1 MSARTDRHHV
11 AVVGNGMAGAR
22 FAAELR
28 AREPRRPVVVFG
40 AEPGRAYNRILLS
53 DLLAGKVSE
62 DDLPLAEP
70 AGALDLR
77 AGVEV
82 VAVDPERKV
91 VSTADGGRTRYDV
104 LVFATGSRA
113 VVPPIDGLWPTVTS
127 DPRMAGSTDCSP
139 PPLLAGAVAFRTLA
153 DCRQILAAAE
163 HAGEVV
169 VLGGGLLGLEAAR
182 ALAHRGLAVTVVHAR
197 GHLMER
203 QLDLDA
209 SRILVRALAEIG
221 VSVRLDAVTSEV
233 VGEDRVRGVRLEDGT
248 EIPADLLVIAC
259 GVRPNPDLAVKAGL
273 RVNRGIVVDDCMRTS
288 DRSIYAIGDC
298 AEHRGRVYGLVAPA
312 WEQARVAAEVI
323 SGTDTGGYAGS
334 RLVTRLKASGID
346 LAAMGD
352 PHAPEEAAEVVTFA
366 DPARLVYQ
374 KVVIRDRRLVAA
386 ILLGD
391 NPTVGTLTQVFDRQT
406 PLPADPRSLLFGR
419 SSSSQAVGTGAL
431 PVGSTVC
438 QCNGVTA
445 GAIMR
450 AFLDGARTTAEV
462 ASTTRAGTGCG
473 SCRATID
480 DYLGCLSAA
489 AGDGDM
495 AGTTSTHAGVVA

>member
-1 MSARTDRHHV
+1 MSV
-11 AVVGNGMAGAR
+11 VVVGNGMAGAR

-40 AEPGRAYNRILLS
+40 AEPGRAYNRVLLS

-62 DDLPLAEP
+62 DDLQLAEP
-70 AGALDLR
+70 PGALDLR
-77 AGVEV
+77 AGVDV
-82 VAVDPERKV
+82 VAVDPDRKV

-104 LVFATGSRA
+104 LVLATGSRA
-113 VVPPIDGLWPTVTS
+113 VVPPIDGLWPVSLPGRT
-127 DPRMAGSTDCSP
+127 
-139 PPLLAGAVAFRTLA
+139 PPLLDGAVAFRTLA

-163 HAGEVV
+163 HAREVV

-203 QLDLDA
+203 QLDLEA
-209 SRILVRALAEIG
+209 SRILVQALAELG

-248 EIPADLLVIAC
+248 EIPADLVVIAC
-259 GVRPNPDLAVKAGL
+259 GVRPNPDLAVRAGL
-273 RVNRGIVVDDCMRTS
+273 RVNRGIVVDDRMRTS
-288 DRSIYAIGDC
+288 DPSIYAVGDC

-323 SGTDTGGYAGS
+323 SGRGTTGYAGS
-334 RLVTRLKASGID
+334 RLVTRLKATGID

-352 PHAPEEAAEVVTFA
+352 PHAPDEAAEVVTFA

-391 NPTVGTLTQVFDRQT
+391 NPTVGTLTQVFDRET
-406 PLPADPRSLLFGR
+406 PVPADPRSLLFGQSASVR
-419 SSSSQAVGTGAL
+419 AVGTGAL
-431 PVGSTVC
+431 SAGSTVC

-445 GAIMR
+445 GAIVR

-462 ASTTRAGTGCG
+462 AATTRAGTGCG
-473 SCRATID
+473 TCRDTIE
-480 DYLGCLSAA
+480 DYLGCLSTA
-489 AGDGDM
+489 AGDGGP
-495 AGTTSTHAGVVA
+495 AATTSTPAEVPEEVVA